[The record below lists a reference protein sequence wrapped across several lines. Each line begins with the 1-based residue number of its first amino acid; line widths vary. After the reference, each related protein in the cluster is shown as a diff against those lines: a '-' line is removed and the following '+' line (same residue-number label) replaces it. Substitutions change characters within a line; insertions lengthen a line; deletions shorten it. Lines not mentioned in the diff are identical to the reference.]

1 MIAKFSLHARHLSQ
15 LQRLQLGAVASNA
28 AMGPLGTVGRWQQV
42 LRLAMI
48 RPGQAGGAKA

>member
-28 AMGPLGTVGRWQQV
+28 AMGALGTVGRWQQV

-48 RPGQAGGAKA
+48 RPGASCGS